1 MAQILGSDDVKVFK
15 IQKFLGLNESPD
27 GDTQLKMGE
36 ASEMRNWK
44 VTTEGHLRVRSG
56 YKTVSSFRGP
66 VRGMWSGYV
75 KGSVHTVF
83 AADGGIY
90 ELRNGESVKICS

>member
-1 MAQILGSDDVKVFK
+1 MAQIRSADDVKVYK

-44 VTTEGHLRVRSG
+44 VTAQNHLRVRPG
-56 YKTVSSFRGP
+56 YRTVEQFDGP
-66 VRGMWSGYV
+66 VRGMWSGFV
-75 KGSVHTVF
+75 GGEQKTVC
-83 AADGGIY
+83 AAGGGVWD
-90 ELRNGESVKICS
+90 LT